1 MKEYGWG
8 DTVKFE
14 EEAETTKG
22 SESVQIQVD
31 AKELYAKN
39 NILAAAPKE
48 RKYEDCRHESRC
60 ACQMHKAR
68 VELLW

>member
-31 AKELYAKN
+31 ARELYAK
-39 NILAAAPKE
+39 LCLTYHKE
-48 RKYEDCRHESRC
+48 RKNED
-60 ACQMHKAR
+60 
-68 VELLW
+68 

>member
-1 MKEYGWG
+1 MKEHGWG

-14 EEAETTKG
+14 EETETTKR

-39 NILAAAPKE
+39 NILAAAQKE
-48 RKYEDCRHESRC
+48 KKNE
-60 ACQMHKAR
+60 A
-68 VELLW
+68 

>member
-14 EEAETTKG
+14 KETEITKE

-31 AKELYAKN
+31 AEELYAK
-39 NILAAAPKE
+39 LCPPPRGEKE
-48 RKYEDCRHESRC
+48 
-60 ACQMHKAR
+60 
-68 VELLW
+68 

>member
-14 EEAETTKG
+14 EETETTKG

-39 NILAAAPKE
+39 NIWAAAPEGEKE
-48 RKYEDCRHESRC
+48 
-60 ACQMHKAR
+60 
-68 VELLW
+68 

>member
-1 MKEYGWG
+1 MKEYGFG

-14 EEAETTKG
+14 KEIETTKG

-39 NILAAAPKE
+39 NIWAAAQKE
-48 RKYEDCRHESRC
+48 KENE
-60 ACQMHKAR
+60 A
-68 VELLW
+68 

>member
-14 EEAETTKG
+14 KETETTKG
-22 SESVQIQVD
+22 SGSVQIQVD

-39 NILAAAPKE
+39 NIWSAAPKE
-48 RKYEDCRHESRC
+48 KE
-60 ACQMHKAR
+60 
-68 VELLW
+68 

>member
-1 MKEYGWG
+1 MKEYGFG

-14 EEAETTKG
+14 KEIEITKG

-39 NILAAAPKE
+39 NIWAAAPEE
-48 RKYEDCRHESRC
+48 RKNE
-60 ACQMHKAR
+60 A
-68 VELLW
+68 

>member
-1 MKEYGWG
+1 MREYGWG

-14 EEAETTKG
+14 KETETTKG

-39 NILAAAPKE
+39 NMWAAAQKE
-48 RKYEDCRHESRC
+48 KENE
-60 ACQMHKAR
+60 A
-68 VELLW
+68 

>member
-8 DTVKFE
+8 DTVRFE
-14 EEAETTKG
+14 KETETTKG

-48 RKYEDCRHESRC
+48 KENE
-60 ACQMHKAR
+60 A
-68 VELLW
+68 

>member
-14 EEAETTKG
+14 EETETTKG

-31 AKELYAKN
+31 ARELYAKN
-39 NILAAAPKE
+39 NIRRPKE
-48 RKYEDCRHESRC
+48 KEYE
-60 ACQMHKAR
+60 A
-68 VELLW
+68 

>member
-22 SESVQIQVD
+22 SEAIQIQVD

-39 NILAAAPKE
+39 NIRRPEEKE
-48 RKYEDCRHESRC
+48 
-60 ACQMHKAR
+60 
-68 VELLW
+68 